1 MNSIIQNKFF
11 KIILAIVFWF
21 AVWYI
26 AAFAIDKEVFLPFP
40 HTVIKRFADLIISPN
55 FFKTVAFSLLRIL
68 AGFVVGTIL
77 GFFLAIFTN
86 YSKIAEAIV
95 SPAVRIIRAT
105 PVVSFILLAYLWL
118 DNDTIPAFI
127 AILMVLPILWQNVS
141 SGLMNLDD
149 NLSQMAD
156 VFKIKKTKR
165 FFKIIFPQLTPYL
178 YSGCMTSLGLAW
190 KSGVAAEVISYPQI
204 AIGKE
209 MNEAKVLLE
218 TSDVFVWTL
227 TLITL
232 SLIFESLF
240 KKLFKKRMYIGEGS
254 RND

>member
-11 KIILAIVFWF
+11 KTVLAIVFWV
-21 AVWYI
+21 AVWYV

-40 HTVIKRFADLIISPN
+40 HTVIVRFTALIMSPN
-55 FFKTVAFSLLRIL
+55 FLKTVAFSLIRIL
-68 AGFVVGTIL
+68 TGFVVGIIL

-86 YSKIAEAIV
+86 YSKVAEAII
-95 SPAVRIIRAT
+95 SPAVRVIRAT

-127 AILMVLPILWQNVS
+127 AILMVVPIMWQNVS
-141 SGLMNLDD
+141 SGLMNLDN

-165 FFKIIFPQLTPYL
+165 FFKIIFPQLTPYF

-190 KSGVAAEVISYPQI
+190 KSGVAAEVISYPKV

-209 MNEAKVLLE
+209 MNEAKILLE

-227 TLITL
+227 TLIAL
-232 SLIFESLF
+232 SLIFESLIKNF
-240 KKLFKKRMYIGEGS
+240 FKKRMYIGEGS
-254 RND
+254 RDD